1 MRLDHFNITGPM
13 ELLEAAKTFYTEV
26 LGLTVGPRPQVPVRG
41 YWLYAGDQAI
51 LHLAEGEAVA
61 AQGGYLDHLA
71 YACDDLA
78 GLQAR
83 LAQCNVPHTVNCFEA
98 VKFTQIFLHDP
109 AGIGV
114 ELNFHAQLPAAAP

>member
-13 ELLEAAKTFYTEV
+13 ALLEAAKTFYTEV

-51 LHLAEGEAVA
+51 LHLAEGEAA
-61 AQGGYLDHLA
+61 AGEGGFLDHIA
-71 YACDDLA
+71 FACDDLA

-83 LAQCNVPHTVNCFEA
+83 LARHGVVHTVHRFEA
-98 VKFTQIFLHDP
+98 VNFTQIFLRDP

-114 ELNFHAQLPAAAP
+114 ELNFHNQLPA